1 MNKFWVL
8 CLTFSEATLSLTL
21 SISYKLH
28 SLAIFSYFHSFVRAP
43 SSFSKSNWWLLF
55 LSSERFIDFT
65 QIITSLTSLTWI
77 DFFLL
82 LWLRRKK
89 LMPRNP
95 DLKLQIK
102 SKARFSCFSSLS
114 ALDKML
120 ILILILS
127 LGKPS
132 FNLPRKKSGLVQTFW
147 PPSPAP
153 LSGPKWVFPSSS
165 CQKGPKNIQKRPK
178 SGLENP
184 PPLYGLGQ
192 TFSEVN

>member
-1 MNKFWVL
+1 MNKFSVL

-132 FNLPRKKSGLVQTFW
+132 FNLPRKKFFRGHHVKKKKTLKSH
-147 PPSPAP
+147 
-153 LSGPKWVFPSSS
+153 K
-165 CQKGPKNIQKRPK
+165 KGPHFKP
-178 SGLENP
+178 GLEKP
-184 PPLYGLGQ
+184 SFPFLYGLAR
-192 TFSEVN
+192 FPR